1 MPVFIAKYNEN
12 RSDEEGM
19 ADANALL
26 GTIRVPRNLSLLTD
40 RLPKAN
46 YETEKK
52 PSGLKD
58 IQEEE
63 SNY

>member
-1 MPVFIAKYNEN
+1 M
-12 RSDEEGM
+12 
-19 ADANALL
+19 L

-52 PSGLKD
+52 SSSIYD

-63 SNY
+63 SNYVR